1 MNQRISADEDQRA
14 SASYASWPARIAT
27 LLALALFAWT
37 AYGALALF
45 ARHAWAAV
53 SFPYPLDYGEGPI
66 LDQALRLARLQN
78 IYRADITTPPY
89 TISNYPPLYPLA
101 HVPFVWLFGPAF
113 WYGRA
118 ISLLGALAAATF
130 VGLTLH
136 ALTRNAVAAV
146 AGGVTL
152 LCFPYLLHWAPFDR
166 VDSLAL
172 GLSWGGLWAV
182 ARRPESRRALFVAAA
197 LLLAAIFTRQSY
209 ALAAPLAAFVWLLRH
224 NWRRALLL
232 AGVVAGAGALLL
244 GLIQLV
250 TGGFYFNIVT
260 ANVNP
265 FYWDEVRRRA
275 EDEIWG
281 YMPHLVL
288 CAAAFAL
295 GAVWDRQRAWWLV
308 APYLLGATASA
319 ITIGKSGS
327 NVNYLF
333 ELSAG
338 LALAAGA
345 VIAWPKGRW
354 GVRASLIALLAV
366 QIAIMGRWSLAE
378 YYQRA
383 LDKVD
388 NRAEV
393 ARLMAAVRAADGP
406 VLADEYMGLA
416 PVAGKPL
423 VIQPF
428 EIKQLD
434 DAGLWDDR
442 PFLQQ
447 IARHEFPLI
456 LIYHLPGY
464 PLHADRWTGRMLNY
478 IDTHYDHVDTILD
491 TWVYR
496 PRAR

>member
-1 MNQRISADEDQRA
+1 MAVA
-14 SASYASWPARIAT
+14 LL
-27 LLALALFAWT
+27 LLAWA

-45 ARHAWAAV
+45 ARHQWAALT
-53 SFPYPLDYGEGPI
+53 FPYPLDYGEGPI
-66 LDQALRLARLQN
+66 LDQALRLARFTN
-78 IYRADITTPPY
+78 IYRADLSAPPY
-89 TISNYPPLYPLA
+89 TISNYPPVYPLA

-118 ISLLGALAAATF
+118 ISLLGALAAAAF

-136 ALTRNAVAAV
+136 AITRDAVAA
-146 AGGVTL
+146 AAAGVTL
-152 LCFPYLLHWAPFDR
+152 LCFPYLLHWAAFDR

-172 GLSWGGLWAV
+172 GLSWGGLWAL
-182 ARRPESRRALFVAAA
+182 ARWPESRRALYVAAA

-209 ALAAPLAAFVWLLRH
+209 ALAAPMAAFVWLLRH
-224 NWRRALLL
+224 SWRRALLL

-244 GLIQLV
+244 ALLQLV
-250 TGGFYFNIVT
+250 TWGGFYFNIVT

-265 FYWDEVRRRA
+265 FHWDEVRRRA
-275 EDEIWG
+275 EDEIWA
-281 YMPHLVL
+281 YMPYLAL

-295 GAVWDRQRAWWLV
+295 CAAWARQQAWWLA
-308 APYLLGATASA
+308 APYLLGATVSA

-333 ELSAG
+333 ELSAA
-338 LALAAGA
+338 LALTAGA
-345 VIAWPKGRW
+345 ALAWAQGRW
-354 GVRASLIALLAV
+354 GVRASLTVLLAA
-366 QIAIMGRWSLAE
+366 QIAIMGRWSLDNYFYRAMDKVE
-378 YYQRA
+378 QRA
-383 LDKVD
+383 EIDRMMEL
-388 NRAEV
+388 
-393 ARLMAAVRAADGP
+393 VRAADGP
-406 VLADEYMGLA
+406 VLADEYMGLV
-416 PVAGKPL
+416 PLAGKPL

-434 DAGLWDDR
+434 DARLWDDQ

-447 IARHEFPLI
+447 IARREFPLI

-464 PLHADRWTGRMLNY
+464 PLHADRWGGRMLNS

-496 PRAR
+496 PRAQ